1 MDNARRHG
9 TRHTSEEY
17 SRGLRDDF
25 NINIKQQSA
34 RSPEVNAHPER
45 FATTIKE
52 ALNKLRGTLI

>member
-1 MDNARRHG
+1 MISILILSSN
-9 TRHTSEEY
+9 
-17 SRGLRDDF
+17 
-25 NINIKQQSA
+25 Q